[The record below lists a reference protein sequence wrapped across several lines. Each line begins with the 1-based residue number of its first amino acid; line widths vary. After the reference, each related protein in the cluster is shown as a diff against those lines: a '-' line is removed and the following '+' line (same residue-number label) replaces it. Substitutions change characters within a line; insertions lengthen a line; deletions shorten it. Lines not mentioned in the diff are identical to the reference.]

1 MKIDR
6 TLCYVLY
13 GIRDI
18 QPPRGVFWVAQIE
31 YQTVIIMAERSIN
44 AVRQNPKEL
53 EVTLNEIRW
62 KYIRGL
68 VSRLNLV
75 VRK

>member
-31 YQTVIIMAERSIN
+31 YQTVIIMAECSIN
-44 AVRQNPKEL
+44 AVRHNPKEL

-62 KYIRGL
+62 KYIRRL

>member
-1 MKIDR
+1 MIGR
-6 TLCYVLY
+6 YVAFY
-13 GIRDI
+13 ETRDI
-18 QPPRGVFWVAQIE
+18 QPPRGVFRVAQIE

-44 AVRQNPKEL
+44 AVRHNPKEL